1 MKKIVLF
8 GDSLFNGFRNGQDTN
23 LITDALQ
30 EKLGNNAQVENFSKS
45 GATTVEG
52 LDFLTQI
59 PQDADLILI
68 EYGTN
73 DSSIVGVSSQ
83 TYEKNLKK
91 MIKICGPNKVT
102 LVGPWQDKY
111 GNEYII
117 PEHLTKNRQIVDKLA
132 QEYHL
137 PKIDLLTIRTGE
149 KNVDKLYQADN
160 LHLTDYGNQKLV
172 ALLYQTIKKEL
183 EN

>member
-8 GDSLFNGFRNGQDTN
+8 GDSLFNGFRHHRDTD
-23 LITDALQ
+23 LITTALQ
-30 EKLGNNAQVENFSKS
+30 EKLGKNAQVENFSKS

-59 PQDADLILI
+59 PQDTDLVLI

-73 DSSIVGVSSQ
+73 DSSIVGISSQ
-83 TYEKNLKK
+83 NYEKNLEQ
-91 MIKICGPNKVT
+91 MIRFCAPSKVI
-102 LVGPWQDKY
+102 LVGPWQDKN
-111 GNEYII
+111 GNEYTI
-117 PEHLTKNRQIVDKLA
+117 PDHLAQNRKIVDKLA
-132 QEYHL
+132 HKYHL
-137 PKIDLLTIRTGE
+137 PQIDLLTMRTGE

-172 ALLYQTIKKEL
+172 ELLYHAIKKEL
-183 EN
+183 EI